1 MDLNNSK
8 TYLSLAILGLMVSLL
23 YFLIDK
29 AIETSLLVLYITIYI
44 IAGLKFLLERSY
56 YRSYNA
62 ILASLQFIVLP
73 YVILVFGTY
82 VSPII
87 QDNLYLGLALE
98 LPFFYIRIITNTI
111 SISLVVPLLILS
123 IHFRNFHSKKWAAM
137 AINRK
142 IIRKQALPVLVHLLL
157 TLILGIRYVFLT
169 AVYDITAILFII
181 IFFSQM
187 LIHYIIPAVRK
198 KSASTSRRSTTKSR
212 TGSRS
217 SNRRSSRHR
226 PVSTRPSNGYRT
238 VSTRS
243 SRDSTAR
250 SSSSDALADR
260 DPGIEVDSTRRT
272 RSKTKRKTRKIN
284 IRPKGKLT
292 KDDLKCII
300 CYQDFKKNDK
310 RRVILCPHCKY
321 PAHEDELNMW
331 FANSHLCPRCNTKI
345 SAAYIKHPKLRMST
359 KFYVEKVIS
368 KIR

>member
-8 TYLSLAILGLMVSLL
+8 TYLSLAILGLVVSLL

-29 AIETSLLVLYITIYI
+29 AIETSLLVLYITVYV
-44 IAGLKFLLERSY
+44 IAGLKFLLERNY
-56 YRSYNA
+56 YRRYNA
-62 ILASLQFIVLP
+62 ILASLQFVVLP
-73 YVILVFGTY
+73 YIIFLFGTY

-87 QDNLYLGLALE
+87 QGNLYLGIALE
-98 LPFFYIRIITNTI
+98 FSFFSIRIITNAI
-111 SISLVVPLLILS
+111 SISLIVPLLILS

-157 TLILGIRYVFLT
+157 VLIIGIRYVFLT
-169 AVYDITAILFII
+169 AVYDITAIAFII
-181 IFFSQM
+181 IFFCQM
-187 LIHYIIPAVRK
+187 LIYYIIPAIRRR
-198 KSASTSRRSTTKSR
+198 SATTSRTATT
-212 TGSRS
+212 
-217 SNRRSSRHR
+217 
-226 PVSTRPSNGYRT
+226 STRPRSRRT
-238 VSTRS
+238 
-243 SRDSTAR
+243 R
-250 SSSSDALADR
+250 SSSSRSSRYRRVSTSSSSRSRTASTSSSTSRDSLADR
-260 DPGIEVDSTRRT
+260 DPGIEVDTRRT
-272 RSKTKRKTRKIN
+272 TRSKPKTTTGKRRKIN

-345 SAAYIKHPKLRMST
+345 SITYIKKPKLRMSS
-359 KFYVEKVIS
+359 KFYVEKVID